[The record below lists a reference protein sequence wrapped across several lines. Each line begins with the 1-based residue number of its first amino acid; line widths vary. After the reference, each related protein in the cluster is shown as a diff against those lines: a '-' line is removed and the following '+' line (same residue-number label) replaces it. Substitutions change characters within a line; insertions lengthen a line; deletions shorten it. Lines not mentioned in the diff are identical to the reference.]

1 MNDFERSERLT
12 ALAALG
18 FVKGEVAKYTL
29 PEDQHA
35 AAESVL
41 ILAAEYASTGADLTV
56 LKVLEYPE
64 VKA

>member
-1 MNDFERSERLT
+1 MTHTTKEKT
-12 ALAALG
+12 AAIYLVEAARRCDLDKDG
-18 FVKGEVAKYTL
+18 MKRA
-29 PEDQHA
+29 
-35 AAESVL
+35 L